1 MKKYLYITILSLV
14 ISACGGGGGT
24 DSPPDPPPPVNKAP
38 NKPVQ
43 TAPTN
48 NLLCTDNTVQF
59 QWNSASDPDGDS
71 VSYELQ
77 IATNNSFS
85 ENLQSSTI
93 SSTSAT
99 ITLEKG
105 VAYYWRIRA
114 KDSKGATSDYSS
126 TFSFYTEGEGVSN
139 HLPFSPSIVSP
150 ELNAVVQTESVDLSW
165 TASDVDTEDTLTFDV
180 YFGTDIPPTEKIA
193 TDISETTLNQSLEA
207 SKTYYW
213 KVVVKDDN
221 GGITIGQIW
230 GFKTD

>member
-213 KVVVKDDN
+213 KVVVKDDK